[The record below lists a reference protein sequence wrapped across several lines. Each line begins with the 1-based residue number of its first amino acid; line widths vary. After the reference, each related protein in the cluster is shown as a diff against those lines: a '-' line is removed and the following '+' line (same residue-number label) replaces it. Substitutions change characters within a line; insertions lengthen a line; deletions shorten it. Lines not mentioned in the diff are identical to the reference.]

1 MFIAVILWF
10 VFCLI
15 VGGIGS
21 TREIGFG
28 KAFWLS
34 FFLSPVVGGIVTFM
48 SKELDVKEEVET
60 QNEIVDGEKIKPSIV
75 DELTKISEMKDKG
88 DLTEEEFKKAKDV
101 ILSR

>member
-34 FFLSPVVGGIVTFM
+34 FFLSPVVGGIVAFM

-60 QNEIVDGEKIKPSIV
+60 QKDVVEDDKTKPSIV
-75 DELTKISEMKDKG
+75 EELTKISEMRDKG
-88 DLTEEEFKKAKDV
+88 DLTEEEFQRAKDV

>member
-34 FFLSPVVGGIVTFM
+34 FFLSPIVGGIVAFT
-48 SKELDVKEEVET
+48 SKELTEVET

>member
-34 FFLSPVVGGIVTFM
+34 FFLSPVVGGIVAFM
-48 SKELDVKEEVET
+48 SKELDMKEEVET
-60 QNEIVDGEKIKPSIV
+60 QNEIVEDNKTKPSIV
-75 DELTKISEMKDKG
+75 EELTKISEMRDKG

>member
-34 FFLSPVVGGIVTFM
+34 FFLSPIVGGIVAFM
-48 SKELDVKEEVET
+48 SKELTEVET
-60 QNEIVDGEKIKPSIV
+60 QKDVVEDDKTKPSIV
-75 DELTKISEMKDKG
+75 EELTKISEMKDKG
-88 DLTEEEFKKAKDV
+88 DLTEEEFQRAKDV

>member
-1 MFIAVILWF
+1 MFIAAILWF

-34 FFLSPVVGGIVTFM
+34 FFLSPVVGGIVAFM

-60 QNEIVDGEKIKPSIV
+60 QNEIVEDDKTKPSIV
-75 DELTKISEMKDKG
+75 EELTKISEMRDKG
-88 DLTEEEFKKAKDV
+88 DLTEEEFKKAKDM